1 MYSFNKVKSAEGPC
15 FANPFFLRDRED
27 LLKFIKRKP
36 EKKKKKNYPLFIKFL
51 PLKILKID
59 YTWKWQQE
67 KKKRRK

>member
-36 EKKKKKNYPLFIKFL
+36 EKKKKKNFEYGHLPEKENTIKM
-51 PLKILKID
+51 IND
-59 YTWKWQQE
+59 
-67 KKKRRK
+67 